1 MNNPTKIIL
10 FDADG
15 VLIRSNSWS
24 SEYIHRKNLP
34 KWVMGDFFA
43 GIFQECA
50 TGQADLKSIL
60 PPFLKEWKWGW
71 SVDDFLNEWFQF
83 ENKPDHEL
91 ISKIQE
97 LRKEGI
103 KCYVA
108 TNQEKYRLAFTR
120 EVMKFSEYFDGIFC
134 SAEIWL
140 KKPQKEYFEHIL
152 TSLGVSPDKV
162 AYFDDSEE
170 NIQVASSLWIQARLY
185 RNISDFHID

>member
-1 MNNPTKIIL
+1 
-10 FDADG
+10 
-15 VLIRSNSWS
+15 
-24 SEYIHRKNLP
+24 
-34 KWVMGDFFA
+34 MGDFFA

-60 PPFLKEWKWGW
+60 PPFLKDWKWGW

-108 TNQEKYRLAFTR
+108 TNQEKYRLQYLR
-120 EVMKFSEYFDGIFC
+120 EQMMFSEYFDGIFC
-134 SAEIWL
+134 SAEIGL
-140 KKPQKEYFEHIL
+140 KKPQKEYFDYIL
-152 TSLGVSPDKV
+152 KSLEISPDKV
-162 AYFDDSEE
+162 VYFDDSAE
-170 NIQVASSLWIQARLY
+170 NIDVASGLWIQARLY
-185 RNISDFHID
+185 RDISDFHID